1 MDEPWVILGH
11 EMCGH
16 PKSNADNSSRPHRS
30 ESHTR
35 HETTREGDRS
45 AIDVEN
51 QIRSEH
57 GQRYRLGSISA
68 PNPYNSQ
75 PQDIYGSRYRLTAA
89 DVAGGD
95 VRGRLSR
102 LFGYEIKVTPA
113 GPYDSLW
120 RFSTRKK
127 RPGC

>member
-16 PKSNADNSSRPHRS
+16 PKSNADNSSRPDQP

-35 HETTREGDRS
+35 HETTKEGDRS

-51 QIRSEH
+51 QIRREH
-57 GQRYRLGSISA
+57 GQGYRLGSISA
-68 PNPYNSQ
+68 PRPTSQ
-75 PQDIYGSRYRLTAA
+75 GGMSEAGSAA
-89 DVAGGD
+89 SSGTRSRSPRPGPTIRSGG
-95 VRGRLSR
+95 S
-102 LFGYEIKVTPA
+102 A
-113 GPYDSLW
+113 
-120 RFSTRKK
+120 RKE